1 MGPTA
6 GSLWSTDAAVRP
18 PIIVACPS
26 TATSLGQSPAVK
38 YRNQHVETLLLKE
51 LFELPELSIG
61 NLEDHRETGSE
72 WFGETVVTTRADA
85 SEDPE
90 YGWKD
95 VPTLPSPGWSEADIH
110 RPGSEAIITP
120 ASAVASVRSAPS
132 AGSTF

>member
-1 MGPTA
+1 MPVKGHQ
-6 GSLWSTDAAVRP
+6 
-18 PIIVACPS
+18 
-26 TATSLGQSPAVK
+26 LGASPAVK

-51 LFELPELSIG
+51 LLELPELSIG